1 MFKNEFACLQQ
12 IQNYIKAYTKKHGQ
26 DSFLNTREKIYNQL
40 NSHWTKYHSIMEEE
54 TQSGEANVLLMKETF
69 KARSETNLAIDSLY
83 KTLQSFIE
91 GLPEKS
97 KLLDSD
103 LLQIIFK
110 TKNHSKQEIRA
121 LG

>member
-1 MFKNEFACLQQ
+1 
-12 IQNYIKAYTKKHGQ
+12 
-26 DSFLNTREKIYNQL
+26 
-40 NSHWTKYHSIMEEE
+40 MEEE
-54 TQSGEANVLLMKETF
+54 AGAADTNPFLMKETF
-69 KARSETNLAIDSLY
+69 RARSETNLAIDSLY
-83 KTLQSFIE
+83 KTLHSFIE